1 MSSIL
6 LSSDFIEKHESP
18 CSCDI
23 QTQYIAHLYSK
34 RFAPQLV
41 AEGRLAST
49 LFLSLCGRLIYCN
62 SSHFE
67 PSGGERFCAPS
78 VELSAGKKNN
88 PAAGMRTDSMSRNV
102 SEYIWHRL
110 SEWGLKRVYG
120 YPGDGVGGLDV
131 ALEKAKDFMEYVQ
144 VRHEEMAA
152 FMASAHAKFT
162 GQVGLCY
169 ATSGPGA
176 IHLLNGLYDAK
187 LDHVPVVALLGQQA
201 RTALGASYQQEVDL
215 QNLFSDVAE
224 FVGLASLPEQVRHL
238 IDRAVRI
245 AHTKRAVTCVILP
258 NDLQILNYEDPPL
271 AHGATHT
278 GVGYAY
284 VSKLPDE
291 LALRAAAEVLNSGKK
306 VAMLVGAGA
315 LDATDE
321 VIAVAERSRAG
332 VAKALL
338 GKAAVPDDLP
348 FVTGS
353 IGLLGTKPSWDLMKE
368 CDTFLMVGSAFP
380 YSEFLPEPG
389 KARGVQID
397 IDGTRL
403 SLRYPMEVNI
413 IGDSATTLRALLP
426 MLTQKDESSWS
437 RQIEKGLKSWWR
449 TLEERAMDSAEPLNP
464 QRVFWELSPRLP
476 DNAIITADSGSVA
489 NWYARDLKM
498 RRGMKAS
505 LSGGLASLG
514 AGTPY
519 AVAGKMAFP
528 DRTVIAC
535 MGDGAMQMNGLNV
548 MITIAKYWKQWSNP
562 RLIVLVLNN
571 RDLNQVTWEERIQL
585 GAGKT
590 ESTQS
595 IPDFPYHKY
604 AELIGLKGIF
614 VDDPDKVGAA
624 WDEALSSDR
633 PVILEAYTDPNV
645 PPLPPHITLKDAK
658 NFLAM
663 MPTEPELGSVLK
675 NSAKELLTGIL
686 PGKE

>member
-1 MSSIL
+1 MS
-6 LSSDFIEKHESP
+6 
-18 CSCDI
+18 
-23 QTQYIAHLYSK
+23 
-34 RFAPQLV
+34 
-41 AEGRLAST
+41 
-49 LFLSLCGRLIYCN
+49 
-62 SSHFE
+62 
-67 PSGGERFCAPS
+67 
-78 VELSAGKKNN
+78 
-88 PAAGMRTDSMSRNV
+88 MNV

-110 SEWGLKRVYG
+110 SEWGLERVYG

-187 LDHVPVVALLGQQA
+187 LDHVPVVALVGQQA

-215 QNLFSDVAE
+215 QNLFKDVASE
-224 FVGLASLPEQVRHL
+224 FVGLASVPEQVRHL

-245 AHTKRAVTCVILP
+245 AHTKRTVTCVILP
-258 NDLQILNYEDPPL
+258 NDLQLLRYEDPPV

-278 GVGYAY
+278 GVGYAAAA
-284 VSKLPDE
+284 KLPDE
-291 LALRAAAEVLNSGKK
+291 ANIRAAADVLNSGKK

-315 LDATDE
+315 LEATDE
-321 VIAVAERSRAG
+321 VIAVAQRLNAG

-353 IGLLGTKPSWDLMKE
+353 LGLLGTKPSWDLMKE
-368 CDTFLMVGSAFP
+368 CDTLLMVGSAFP
-380 YSEFLPEPG
+380 YSEFLPDPG
-389 KARGVQID
+389 AARGVQID
-397 IDGTRL
+397 IDGSRL
-403 SLRYPMEVNI
+403 SLRYPMEVNMV
-413 IGDSATTLRALLP
+413 GDSATTLRALLP
-426 MLTQKDESSWS
+426 MLNQKNETSWVRKIDS
-437 RQIEKGLKSWWR
+437 AVQSWWKL
-449 TLEERAMDSAEPLNP
+449 LEGRAMNGADPLNP

-476 DNAIITADSGSVA
+476 DNCIITADSGSVA
-489 NWYARDLKM
+489 NWFARDLKV

-548 MITIAKYWKQWSNP
+548 MITISKYWKQWSNP

-571 RDLNQVTWEERIQL
+571 RDLNQVTWEERVQL
-585 GAGKT
+585 GEGKT
-590 ESTQS
+590 ELTQS
-595 IPDFPYHKY
+595 IPDFAYHRY
-604 AELIGLKGIF
+604 AELLGLKGIF
-614 VDDPDKVGAA
+614 VNNPDKVGAA

-658 NFLAM
+658 NFMFM
-663 MPTEPELGSVLK
+663 MRNEPELGSVLK
-675 NSAKELLTGIL
+675 NSAKELLTSL
-686 PGKE
+686 VPGTD

>member
-1 MSSIL
+1 
-6 LSSDFIEKHESP
+6 
-18 CSCDI
+18 
-23 QTQYIAHLYSK
+23 
-34 RFAPQLV
+34 
-41 AEGRLAST
+41 
-49 LFLSLCGRLIYCN
+49 
-62 SSHFE
+62 
-67 PSGGERFCAPS
+67 
-78 VELSAGKKNN
+78 
-88 PAAGMRTDSMSRNV
+88 
-102 SEYIWHRL
+102 
-110 SEWGLKRVYG
+110 
-120 YPGDGVGGLDV
+120 
-131 ALEKAKDFMEYVQ
+131 MEYVQ

-176 IHLLNGLYDAK
+176 IHLLNGLYDARM
-187 LDHVPVVALLGQQA
+187 DHVPVVALVGQQA
-201 RTALGASYQQEVDL
+201 RSGLGASYQQEVDL
-215 QNLFSDVAE
+215 QNLFQDVTE
-224 FVGLASLPEQVRHL
+224 YVGQASVPEQVRHL

-245 AHTKRAVTCVILP
+245 AHNRRGVTCVILP
-258 NDLQILNYEDPPL
+258 NDLQELEYADPPV

-278 GVGYAY
+278 GVGYAGPA
-284 VSKLPDE
+284 KLPDDRL
-291 LALRAAAEVLNSGKK
+291 LADAADVLNAGKK

-321 VIAVAERSRAG
+321 IIAVAERLQAG

-353 IGLLGTKPSWDLMKE
+353 IGLLGTKPSWDLMKG

-380 YSEFLPEPG
+380 YSEFLPKPG
-389 KARGVQID
+389 AARGVQID
-397 IDGTRL
+397 IEGSRL
-403 SLRYPMEVNI
+403 SLRYPMEVNLV
-413 IGDSATTLRALLP
+413 GDSKTSLRALLP
-426 MLTQKDESSWS
+426 MLTQKKESPW
-437 RQIEKGLKSWWR
+437 RRGIERGVKEWWE
-449 TLEERAMDSAEPLNP
+449 TLEKRAMASADPLNP

-519 AVAGKMAFP
+519 ALAGKMAYP

-535 MGDGAMQMNGLNV
+535 MGDGAMQMNGINV
-548 MITIAKYWKQWSNP
+548 MITISKYWKQWSNP

-595 IPDFPYHKY
+595 IPDFPFGNW
-604 AELIGLKGIF
+604 ALIQLSALRWSSLRSASDFDRQYVRSGFHDHAGARRHDF
-614 VDDPDKVGAA
+614 GRAVHFGAVDRQIYRRPLRAVAGYRVLADGRPQNCLTRQMGAA
-624 WDEALSSDR
+624 YSAAFDIFMCIYQKQPQDNASSLRQDR
-633 PVILEAYTDPNV
+633 R
-645 PPLPPHITLKDAK
+645 HRRCR
-658 NFLAM
+658 
-663 MPTEPELGSVLK
+663 
-675 NSAKELLTGIL
+675 
-686 PGKE
+686 